1 MTILN
6 TQSSWNV
13 GRTSAVCAAC
23 QVAILPNAVCWA
35 ALCDRPAEELSP
47 EEKEAKKKSVK
58 ERDKELPSPFVRID
72 FCEKCW
78 GEGKRPTGGE
88 VFSFWKT
95 VVPEPQQ
102 KKKLLVDDNVL
113 VDVFQRMEGRTE
125 PQEIRFRFVLA
136 LILMRKRLL
145 KYEGMEPAAAQSE
158 PRPSGSVEPPPEVW
172 RMMPRGAE
180 KPVHVINPH
189 LTADQITEVSQQLS
203 AILAE
208 EI

>member
-23 QVAILPNAVCWA
+23 QAAISPNAVCWA
-35 ALCDRPAEELSP
+35 ALCDRPAEQLSP
-47 EEKEAKKKSVK
+47 EEKESKKKNSK

-78 GEGKRPTGGE
+78 SEGKRPMGGE

-113 VDVFQRMEGRTE
+113 MDVFQRMEERIE
-125 PQEIRFRFVLA
+125 PQEVRFRFVLA

-145 KYEGMEPAAAQSE
+145 KYEGMEPTAEQSE
-158 PRPSGSVEPPPEVW
+158 TRPPGSVAPETW
-172 RMMPRGAE
+172 RMFPRGGE
-180 KPVHVINPH
+180 QSVHVINPH
-189 LTADQITEVSQQLS
+189 LNADQITEVSQQLS

>member
-1 MTILN
+1 MTTLN

-35 ALCDRPAEELSP
+35 ALCDRLVEQLAP
-47 EEKEAKKKSVK
+47 EEKSKKKD
-58 ERDKELPSPFVRID
+58 RDKEPPSPFLRID

-78 GEGKRPTGGE
+78 ADGKRPVEGE
-88 VFSFWKT
+88 GEMFSFWKT
-95 VVPEPQQ
+95 IVPEPQQ

-113 VDVFQRMEGRTE
+113 ADVFQRMEDKTE

-145 KYEGMEPAAAQSE
+145 KYEGMEPASPDSTIE
-158 PRPSGSVEPPPEVW
+158 TW
-172 RMMPRGAE
+172 RMLPRGTD

>member
-1 MTILN
+1 MTTLN

-13 GRTSAVCAAC
+13 GRTSAVCNAC
-23 QVAILPNAVCWA
+23 QSVIAANAVCWA
-35 ALCDRPAEELSP
+35 ALCDRPVEQHSP
-47 EEKEAKKKSVK
+47 EEKAAKQESKKKNAK
-58 ERDKELPSPFVRID
+58 EQDKEQPSPFLRID

-78 GEGKRPTGGE
+78 AENKRPTEGA

-95 VVPEPQQ
+95 IVPEPQQ
-102 KKKLLVDDNVL
+102 KKKLLVDDSVL

-145 KYEGMEPAAAQSE
+145 KYDGMEPAAQPAADDLS
-158 PRPSGSVEPPPEVW
+158 RPPETW
-172 RMMPRGAE
+172 RMIPRGSDQL
-180 KPVHVINPH
+180 VHVINPH
-189 LTADQITEVSQQLS
+189 LNADQITEVSQQLS